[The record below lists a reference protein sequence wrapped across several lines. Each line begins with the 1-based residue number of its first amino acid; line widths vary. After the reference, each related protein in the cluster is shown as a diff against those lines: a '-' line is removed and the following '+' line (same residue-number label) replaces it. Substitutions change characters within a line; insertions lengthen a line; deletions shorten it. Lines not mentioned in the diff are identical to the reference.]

1 MIMKVELALASVL
14 VLVLVSSI
22 QGLPWYQGDGLADC
36 APGKCKP
43 TAEISPIQCSSDPS
57 MFFNN
62 GAPTNCAEG
71 FTCDEAAAA
80 AAEGNPCRLAEE
92 DDGYSR

>member
-1 MIMKVELALASVL
+1 MKLEVALVSVL
-14 VLVLVSSI
+14 VLVLIPSI
-22 QGLPWYQGDGLADC
+22 QGLPWYQGDGLETC
-36 APGKCKP
+36 APGKCKA
-43 TAEISPIQCSSDPS
+43 TAEVSPIKCSSDLA

-71 FTCDEAAAA
+71 FACDEAAAA
-80 AAEGNPCRLAEE
+80 AAEGNPCRLVEE